1 MDIPAMKK
9 IAAVKTPDGLSRQEI
24 EKVITDKLSAGLA
37 GRQLSGKRVG
47 ILAGSRGIRHLQ
59 FIFSVVINQLKQRGA
74 EVVIL
79 PAMGSHG
86 GATAQGQ
93 IALLDHYGINEI
105 NLGVP
110 VWAEMSTK
118 LVGNTNG
125 HPVYVGARAL
135 EVDWIF
141 PINRVKAH
149 TDFHSEHE
157 SGIVKMLVIGLG
169 KRAQAEAIHQHGL
182 KGLQTLIP
190 KVAAEVLQHIP
201 LLGGLAIIE
210 NQKDETACLEFL
222 NKENLFLREKQL
234 LEYSKT
240 LIPRL
245 PVSNLDVLVVREM
258 GKNISGVGIDPNV
271 TGRMRINGAN
281 DEPGTARRM
290 VVLDLTD
297 ESDGNALGIG
307 IADVISKRLYDKI
320 DIEKTYMNTI
330 TSGFL
335 ERCFIP
341 VVAPTDRRA
350 VQIALQTCGRL
361 VTAATARMMVI
372 KHTLDLA
379 ELYISPVLLPEIPA
393 TYALADP
400 AEVNLFDEQGNLC
413 RQ

>member
-1 MDIPAMKK
+1 MDIPAMKRVM
-9 IAAVKTPDGLSRQEI
+9 AVEAPGGLSRQEI
-24 EKVITDKLSAGLA
+24 QKIIKDKLAAGLA
-37 GRQLSGKRVG
+37 DKQLSGKTVG
-47 ILAGSRGIRHLQ
+47 ILAGSRGIRNLQ
-59 FIFSVVINQLKQRGA
+59 FIFSVVISQLKQRGA

-93 IALLDHYGINEI
+93 SSLLDHYGINEKT
-105 NLGVP
+105 LGVP
-110 VWAEMSTK
+110 VWADMSTR
-118 LVGNTNG
+118 LVGNIHG
-125 HPVYVGARAL
+125 HPVYVAAKAFEL
-135 EVDWIF
+135 DWIF

-182 KGLQTLIP
+182 SGLQTLIP
-190 KVAAEVLQHIP
+190 KVAAEVLQHVS
-201 LLGGLAIIE
+201 LLGAFAIVE

-222 NKENLFLREKQL
+222 NEKELFLREKQL
-234 LEYSKT
+234 LAYSKT

-245 PVSNLDVLVVREM
+245 PISNLDVLVIREM

-271 TGRMRINGAN
+271 TGRMRINGAA

-297 ESDGNALGIG
+297 ESDGNALGMG
-307 IADVISKRLYDKI
+307 IADVITKRLYNKVDM
-320 DIEKTYMNTI
+320 EKTYMNTI

-350 VQIALQTCGRL
+350 IQIGLQTCGRL
-361 VTAATARMMVI
+361 VSAVTARVMII

-379 ELYISPVLLPEIPA
+379 ELYLSPVLLPELPA
-393 TYALADP
+393 NYTAAEP
-400 AEVNLFDEQGNLC
+400 AKKNLFDEQGNLC
-413 RQ
+413 WQ